1 MCCRQDF
8 IGNGCDGTVGGGRR
22 HQCVR
27 DPNSGKRY
35 RPGTFLFI
43 ILRERIYLILFKN
56 TNFHFTPETP
66 TNTPNKI
73 ENEGKECWDNCGR
86 LQGSCPW
93 CGSEGMCCRVANGN
107 ANRVGNGCDGYIGG
121 RNRHECTLASGG
133 TGGNNVAKIYD
144 SNFLIK
150 FFSTFLRSYKSN
162 YMTF

>member
-1 MCCRQDF
+1 MALLV
-8 IGNGCDGTVGGGRR
+8 DGGDINVFGIQIQVKHINLELSYSSHIR
-22 HQCVR
+22 
-27 DPNSGKRY
+27 
-35 RPGTFLFI
+35 
-43 ILRERIYLILFKN
+43 RIYLSLFQN
-56 TNFHFTPETP
+56 TNYHFTPETP
-66 TNTPNKI
+66 SDTPNKI
-73 ENEGKECWDNCGR
+73 ENEGEECWDNCSR
-86 LQGSCPW
+86 LQGGCPW